1 MNSLISFSSLL
12 KLFKISAV
20 LAIIISLLPLFSI
33 FISPRFES
41 NILLIKGIGN
51 SLLSGRT
58 LVNGLTPLIS
68 SLYLFATSLKLLPL
82 EISFLILSALSCAF
96 FNFKS
101 KISFFLTNSFDSS
114 RVNCLGFTISVTK
127 LIAKPSSLSISI
139 IFPSSFIF
147 YLPFFIFYLI

>member
-114 RVNCLGFTISVTK
+114 RVNCLGFIISLTK
-127 LIAKPSSLSISI
+127 LIAKHSSLSISI
-139 IFPSSFIF
+139 IVFHNLFDGV
-147 YLPFFIFYLI
+147 